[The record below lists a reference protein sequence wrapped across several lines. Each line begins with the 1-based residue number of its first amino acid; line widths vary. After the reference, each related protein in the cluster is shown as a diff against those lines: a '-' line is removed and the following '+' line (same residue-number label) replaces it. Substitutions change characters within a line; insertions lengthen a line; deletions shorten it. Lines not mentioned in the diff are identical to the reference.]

1 MSSLRQIQNRIN
13 EIEALR
19 KLGLWTCFDKKEQDL
34 LKREMERRFRTGEKM
49 PARVFIEGFSR
60 TGEI

>member
-1 MSSLRQIQNRIN
+1 MLSLRQIQDRIE

-34 LKREMERRFRTGEKM
+34 LKKELKMRTQAGEKI
-49 PARVFIEGFSR
+49 PARVCIEGFSQVHKD
-60 TGEI
+60 